1 MRGNAAGNEIRNRN
15 TKRQS
20 HGINRQQGLSADCEK
35 KMVRT
40 VRRGKI

>member
-15 TKRQS
+15 TKS